1 MPPAAGAPPAPAVAA
16 QSTCQSTCQ
25 STWQPAY
32 IGLGSNLDGPAAR
45 VTSALAALAALPQT
59 RLVAQS
65 SLWRTPPVGPV
76 AQPPFINAVAG
87 LLTQLPPTDL
97 LQLLLAIER
106 AAGRQR
112 EQRWGPRT
120 LDLDLL
126 VHGSAQLDVPGL
138 CVPHP
143 EMHQRAFVLY
153 PLAELA
159 PDLWV
164 PGRGRVAALRAGA
177 DATGLERLDSPR

>member
-1 MPPAAGAPPAPAVAA
+1 MPPVAGDPPAPMAA
-16 QSTCQSTCQ
+16 
-25 STWQPAY
+25 WQPAY
-32 IGLGSNLDGPAAR
+32 IGLGSNLDGPEER
-45 VTSALAALAALPQT
+45 VTAAMAALAALPQT
-59 RLVAQS
+59 RLVTRS

-87 LLTQLPPTDL
+87 LLTQLAPTAL
-97 LQLLLAIER
+97 LEHLIGIER

-126 VHGSAQLDVPGL
+126 VHGDVQLDVPGL
-138 CVPHP
+138 HLPHP

-177 DATGLERLDSPR
+177 DSTGLERLDTPR

>member
-1 MPPAAGAPPAPAVAA
+1 MPPAAGDAPAPRAA
-16 QSTCQSTCQ
+16 
-25 STWQPAY
+25 WQPAY
-32 IGLGSNLDGPAAR
+32 IGLGSNLDGPEAR
-45 VTSALAALAALPQT
+45 VGRAMEALAALPLC
-59 RLVAQS
+59 RLVARS

-87 LLTQLPPTDL
+87 LLTQLPPMDL
-97 LQLLLAIER
+97 LQQLLGIER

-126 VHGSAQLDVPGL
+126 VHGTAQLDVPGL
-138 CVPHP
+138 HLPHP
-143 EMHQRAFVLY
+143 EMHRRAFVLY

-164 PGRGRVAALRAGA
+164 PGRGRVAALRAGT
-177 DATGLERLDSPR
+177 DATGLERLDTSR

>member
-1 MPPAAGAPPAPAVAA
+1 MPPAAGVPPAQTVGQP
-16 QSTCQSTCQ
+16 SP
-25 STWQPAY
+25 WHPAY
-32 IGLGSNLDGPAAR
+32 IGLGSNLDGPQDR
-45 VTSALAALAALPQT
+45 VDRALAALGDLPRS
-59 RLVAQS
+59 RLVARS
-65 SLWRTPPVGPV
+65 ALWRTPPVGPV

-87 LLTQLPPTDL
+87 LLTQLAPEDL
-97 LQLLLAIER
+97 LAQLLGIER
-106 AAGRQR
+106 GQGRQR

-126 VHGSAQLDVPGL
+126 AYGTQVVDSPGL
-138 CVPHP
+138 QVPHP

-177 DATGLERLDSPR
+177 DGTGLERLDIPR